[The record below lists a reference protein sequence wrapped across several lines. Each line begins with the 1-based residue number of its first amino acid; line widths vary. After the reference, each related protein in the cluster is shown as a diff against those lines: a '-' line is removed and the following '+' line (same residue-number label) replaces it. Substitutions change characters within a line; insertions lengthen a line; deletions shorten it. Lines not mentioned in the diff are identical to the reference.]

1 MNGFNDERFE
11 AVARLL
17 HTSRQTS
24 VDAIK
29 QALQRLGEQEELL
42 TQPLKGRDKK
52 NFFKADGKSD
62 MEQLIGRYAK
72 DGKLEKEGA
81 VDQLA
86 NKLRSHQLEK
96 DAQAWR
102 IGLQLLA
109 ARIAGP
115 ARQKA
120 QERR

>member
-1 MNGFNDERFE
+1 MNNDERFE

-24 VDAIK
+24 VEAIK
-29 QALQRLGEQEELL
+29 QELQRMGRPENLL
-42 TQPLKGRDKK
+42 AMPLSGRDKP
-52 NFFKADGKSD
+52 NFFETDGKQGMEAVQRMLD
-62 MEQLIGRYAK
+62 MLAEELHNNQL
-72 DGKLEKEGA
+72 D
-81 VDQLA
+81 
-86 NKLRSHQLEK
+86 RSPE
-96 DAQAWR
+96 AWR